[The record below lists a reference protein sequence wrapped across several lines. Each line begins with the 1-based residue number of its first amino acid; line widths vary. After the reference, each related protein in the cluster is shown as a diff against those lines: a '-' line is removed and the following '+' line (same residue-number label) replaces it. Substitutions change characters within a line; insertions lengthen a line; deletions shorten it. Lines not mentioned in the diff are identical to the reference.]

1 MIPRSTSR
9 SRAWAPGSPRPP
21 DARTTIGS
29 SASARTSRRTR
40 SACRAA
46 RSPSTRGSCRSPA
59 TTPGWPPSA
68 AMRSRTRSRATGASG
83 SASSSPCKAGF
94 LPFRARSRGVTGPR
108 CSWSP
113 PPSARARPWVCFCRG
128 VACRSR
134 RPTTSGSSS
143 WPRLAITRPRRATCG
158 SAWPRWAAR
167 DSRNFCRPTPRLRHE
182 SLRSRPGP
190 PKRCSTT
197 GPAGPLRGPR
207 PGRRARRR
215 MPRGVPAAGVG
226 AHGGEAERAVALQ
239 QRGPRDQPAL
249 RLAREGRRDG
259 RRGTHPHRAGHAQ
272 GRGPRQERDARRRR
286 ARQVRG
292 VGPRAIR
299 GIRPHRPAEAGLA
312 LRQAVGPG
320 SLAVHVPVLVDEVA
334 FVLRPRRGGW
344 VIDGTVGM
352 GGHAEA
358 VLRTSGDDVRLLGID
373 VDPEALAR
381 ARARLAR
388 YAERV
393 TLARADFRQLAR
405 VAGEHGIREA
415 RAVLLDLG
423 VSSYQLDES
432 GRGFSFQQNE
442 PLDMLPG
449 LLALGGRL
457 GVISFHSGEDR
468 IVKQTFRALA
478 AANFAE
484 LEPSPLTPGDDEV
497 RANPRARSAKLRVLE
512 RTS

>member
-1 MIPRSTSR
+1 MKWVQPTQGANVQGTVSGHGGRQ
-9 SRAWAPGSPRPP
+9 
-21 DARTTIGS
+21 
-29 SASARTSRRTR
+29 
-40 SACRAA
+40 RAA
-46 RSPSTRGSCRSPA
+46 EH
-59 TTPGWPPSA
+59 PGE
-68 AMRSRTRSRATGASG
+68 
-83 SASSSPCKAGF
+83 
-94 LPFRARSRGVTGPR
+94 V
-108 CSWSP
+108 
-113 PPSARARPWVCFCRG
+113 
-128 VACRSR
+128 
-134 RPTTSGSSS
+134 
-143 WPRLAITRPRRATCG
+143 
-158 SAWPRWAAR
+158 
-167 DSRNFCRPTPRLRHE
+167 
-182 SLRSRPGP
+182 PG
-190 PKRCSTT
+190 R
-197 GPAGPLRGPR
+197 AGPLRGPR

-344 VIDGTVGM
+344 VIDAGEAELARLLYEH
-352 GGHAEA
+352 GGERFARRIA
-358 VLRTSGDDVRLLGID
+358 RIIVRRRPLRTTGDLVAAVRAA
-373 VDPEALAR
+373 VPRAAWPKRTHVATRTFQALRMAVNDETGALR
-381 ARARLAR
+381 Q
-388 YAERV
+388 
-393 TLARADFRQLAR
+393 TLQ
-405 VAGEHGIREA
+405 EI
-415 RAVLLDLG
+415 
-423 VSSYQLDES
+423 
-432 GRGFSFQQNE
+432 
-442 PLDMLPG
+442 PG